1 MRLSGGWSSTTRSPW
16 SRGTAHH
23 IPQHQVEGCCGR
35 GEEEFARGKHPGG
48 VVLFK
53 NSERMFWKVKVE
65 SESEMSE
72 DHLFVFE

>member
-23 IPQHQVEGCCGR
+23 IPQHQVGGR
-35 GEEEFARGKHPGG
+35 QQQDHHGVGGGAAHHIPHHREEEFAGGKHPGG

-53 NSERMFWKVKVE
+53 NSERIPEK
-65 SESEMSE
+65 
-72 DHLFVFE
+72 